1 MFGGL
6 YQYADDAYMKE
17 HAWIY
22 ITFDNAEYKYKVFA
36 AYKSDSRH
44 IMERFNSGK
53 EEANR
58 KAYLESIM
66 DNRTMGAQIDE
77 NAQVTADSK
86 LLTLSTHDDS
96 DPEGRFLVQA
106 YLVEKEEK
114 SN

>member
-1 MFGGL
+1 M
-6 YQYADDAYMKE
+6 
-17 HAWIY
+17 
-22 ITFDNAEYKYKVFA
+22 AEYKYKVFA

-114 SN
+114 SNFFTFQSHSLIPQLSFAKSFLNCS

>member
-1 MFGGL
+1 
-6 YQYADDAYMKE
+6 
-17 HAWIY
+17 
-22 ITFDNAEYKYKVFA
+22 
-36 AYKSDSRH
+36 
-44 IMERFNSGK
+44 
-53 EEANR
+53 
-58 KAYLESIM
+58 M

-96 DPEGRFLVQA
+96 DPEGRFLVQT